1 MGSLLLYHTVSST
14 TYPPIYYCR
23 LYGTKCAGC
32 KTGLCPEDMVRRA
45 MDKVYHLTCFSCSLC
60 RKELQTGEQL
70 FLVQVYTYH
79 DITVWDIL
87 TCPNNVHIIQ
97 VCML

>member
-1 MGSLLLYHTVSST
+1 MCVCV
-14 TYPPIYYCR
+14 CR

-45 MDKVYHLTCFSCSLC
+45 MDKVYHLACFSCSLC

-70 FLVQVYTYH
+70 FLVQVHTH
-79 DITVWDIL
+79 LGPVPSSLVEETRIHWRLDI
-87 TCPNNVHIIQ
+87 
-97 VCML
+97 